1 VTQKPGVGVHRGLI
15 LARCHQKQKTIT
27 GGSKMLLTKKEL
39 KKILQDWRVS
49 VPVVELEKK
58 LLDDYGNPVTDDE
71 GHLHD
76 YTEQDI
82 YEQLRKKLLPY
93 AKNP

>member
-1 VTQKPGVGVHRGLI
+1 MKYME
-15 LARCHQKQKTIT
+15 KIT
-27 GGSKMLLTKKEL
+27 MLLTKKAL

-49 VPVVELEKK
+49 IPTEMENELLQE
-58 LLDDYGNPVTDDE
+58 YGNLVADDE

-82 YEQLRKKLLPY
+82 CDQLREIVRPY
-93 AKNP
+93 QEADKEVNHFTLT